1 MAQASHHSATEMSNE
16 RATYV
21 ELKVSKDSRNQKRQ
35 PRGTRSSISV
45 TEQEITYVEF
55 SFQNTSPEHPS
66 VCRDY
71 CCKGFPSPLEK
82 LITVILGIVS
92 FALMVAVVL
101 ITTVAKPYT
110 EPKEQ
115 IQPSLNTN
123 PKDNNLSSA
132 QPCGSCPK
140 EWMSYSHRCYYISG
154 EKKNWPDSLESCK
167 SKNFSLLYIESEEE
181 QEFLKSLSQFAWTSI
196 FRESRDHLWVWKND
210 STFKPKIREVTH
222 VEQNCVVLSS
232 SGLTADKCTD
242 LHTYLCKHKLTN

>member
-1 MAQASHHSATEMSNE
+1 MSHLLRTEHM
-16 RATYV
+16 T
-21 ELKVSKDSRNQKRQ
+21 Q
-35 PRGTRSSISV
+35 PREAAKETQGPSQLHFSNPAGNQLMELSLHNASQKHLKISRHSHCKK
-45 TEQEITYVEF
+45 F
-55 SFQNTSPEHPS
+55 LSPPAT
-66 VCRDY
+66 
-71 CCKGFPSPLEK
+71 
-82 LITVILGIVS
+82 LISGILGIVW
-92 FALMVAVVL
+92 FALLVTLVIMTRVVF
-101 ITTVAKPYT
+101 PYT

-115 IQPSLNTN
+115 IQLSLNTN

-132 QPCGSCPK
+132 QPCGSCSK

-154 EKKNWPDSLESCK
+154 EKKNWTDSLESCK

-181 QEFLKSLSQFAWTSI
+181 QEFLQSLTQFAWTSI

-210 STFKPKIREVTH
+210 STFKPKIREVSH